1 MLTVG
6 CAAPA
11 VCAAVTVWMGREK
24 TGDTGKS
31 RSMES
36 VAQTSV
42 RQPLARLVKGD
53 LKSLVI
59 QRDELPG
66 EFSIVGGEP
75 KGANEFAQIYF
86 NPEALLG
93 TGGADQGLL
102 GVIANLTLL
111 ADGKSAQARF
121 TEQGGLEPS
130 TVLEDIRSAMPGVIP
145 HRAEPYVV
153 SLPDT
158 DRALAFHVHYV
169 LQGTDVYEYRFR
181 IVVGNAI
188 VNLIISARALGDG
201 SPHASLEEHA
211 RLVVDRQVARLVAAV
226 G

>member
-1 MLTVG
+1 M
-6 CAAPA
+6 
-11 VCAAVTVWMGREK
+11 
-24 TGDTGKS
+24 
-31 RSMES
+31 
-36 VAQTSV
+36 
-42 RQPLARLVKGD
+42 
-53 LKSLVI
+53 I
-59 QRDELPG
+59 
-66 EFSIVGGEP
+66 GGEP

-86 NPEALLG
+86 NPEALLA

-181 IVVGNAI
+181 IIVGNAI
-188 VNLIISARALGDG
+188 ANLIISARALGDG
-201 SPHASLEEHA
+201 SESASLEKHA
-211 RLVVDRQVARLVAAV
+211 RLIVERQVARLIAAC

>member
-6 CAAPA
+6 CAA
-11 VCAAVTVWMGREK
+11 AAIFAAAALWIGCETP
-24 TGDTGKS
+24 GDTGPS

-75 KGANEFAQIYF
+75 KGANEFAQVYF
-86 NPEALLG
+86 NPEALLA
-93 TGGADQGLL
+93 TGAADPGLL
-102 GVIANLTLL
+102 GVIVDLMILE
-111 ADGKSAQARF
+111 DGKSAQARF
-121 TEQGGLEPS
+121 TTQGGLDPS
-130 TVLEDIRSAMPGVIP
+130 AVLQDIRSSTPGAIP
-145 HRAEPYVV
+145 RRAEPYAV
-153 SLPDT
+153 SLPNT
-158 DRALAFHVHYV
+158 DRILAFHVHYV

-181 IVVGNAI
+181 IIVGNAI
-188 VNLIISARALGDG
+188 ANLIISARALGDG
-201 SPHASLEEHA
+201 SESASLEKHA
-211 RLVVDRQVARLVAAV
+211 RLIVERQVARLIAAC